1 MKRLFE
7 IKTQYGEDSNFAS
20 YNVLATTAEEAIEKL
35 TPKLDGEGPELVE
48 EITVLGIV
56 EIE

>member
-7 IKTQYGEDSNFAS
+7 IKTQYEDDSNFAR

-35 TPKLDGEGPELVE
+35 KPKLDGKGPEMVE
-48 EITVLGIV
+48 EITVLGKIDV
-56 EIE
+56 E